1 MFWTQ
6 NKEKIDILG
15 GYPNLMCF
23 GQNLS
28 NCLLLDSCPDYEEC
42 KKQYKINWLRLFE
55 IDDIKD

>member
-1 MFWTQ
+1 MVLDDA
-6 NKEKIDILG
+6 K

-23 GQNLS
+23 GQDLS
-28 NCLLLDSCPDYEEC
+28 NCPLLDSCPDYEEC